1 MSPFWRGQRGGR
13 AGVTEICDLARSNTC
28 VTAPAVVR
36 GACVEAEDA
45 ERGPGERDERDPIA
59 DRERAWIDGLR
70 RGDPA
75 SFDAAFAAYRRRLY
89 GYLVRMTRRRDVA
102 EDLLQETFL
111 RLAQHA
117 KRLAEDTRLG
127 AWLFTVAHRLF
138 VSWTRAQGV
147 RAMLAAELPP
157 REPGG
162 GERSPLDAVA
172 ASQAQAALERAFAE
186 LAPPYR
192 EVALLVGVEGMQ
204 PAEVAQILGHK
215 PEAIRQR
222 LARAR
227 AQLAGALG
235 EHAPAAWR
243 QP

>member
-1 MSPFWRGQRGGR
+1 MTRRGQF
-13 AGVTEICDLARSNTC
+13 SC

-36 GACVEAEDA
+36 STCVEAQDPA
-45 ERGPGERDERDPIA
+45 RGRKDGDPAA
-59 DRERAWIDGLR
+59 DPERAWLAGLR

-75 SFDAAFAAYRRRLY
+75 SFDAVFAAYRRRLY

-117 KRLAEDTRLG
+117 RRLAEDTRLG

-147 RAMLAAELPP
+147 RAVLAAELPP

-162 GERSPLDAVA
+162 DDRSPLEAVA

-186 LAPPYR
+186 LAPAYR

-215 PEAIRQR
+215 PDAIRQR